1 MEIIPL
7 GGGRSPP
14 PFRMISLAPGPAQT
28 TSMTDFRHNASEDT
42 FNRRGSSFKAMA
54 SSEQTDQAALL
65 AELANMSFLLA
76 SHGQRCTDIV
86 AGSKSIACENV
97 CAPCCRQAHQS
108 AILRQISANTKNTEK
123 ACYFL
128 EPRKQT
134 LDSEEIITREG
145 RKEESDGMM
154 SQEG

>member
-1 MEIIPL
+1 METIPL
-7 GGGRSPP
+7 GDGRSPP
-14 PFRMISLAPGPAQT
+14 LFGMISLAPGPAQT
-28 TSMTDFRHNASEDT
+28 TSMTDFRHNASEDR
-42 FNRRGSSFKAMA
+42 FNRRGSLFKAMA
-54 SSEQTDQAALL
+54 SQQADQAAVV
-65 AELANMSFLLA
+65 AELANMSVLLA
-76 SHGQRCTDIV
+76 SHGQRFTDIV
-86 AGSKSIACENV
+86 AGSKSIARENV
-97 CAPCCRQAHQS
+97 CAPCCRQAQQS
-108 AILRQISANTKNTEK
+108 AILREISANTKNTEK